1 MKTAI
6 RMGVLATLHA
16 ILALSFWA
24 CVSAGMVQVRETRD
38 NLNELEL
45 GMYKRQVLGLMGNP
59 RIREVFMDRD
69 GKAIEVLFY
78 QTEFVGYAVTPKD
91 ADLTPVLLK
100 DSRVIGWGRNFYERR
115 IKADIHLTED

>member
-1 MKTAI
+1 MKTVI
-6 RMGVLATLHA
+6 GTGVVATLHT
-16 ILALSFWA
+16 IVALSCCA

-38 NLNELEL
+38 SLNELEL
-45 GMYKRQVLGLMGNP
+45 GMSKSQVLGIMGDP

-69 GKAIEVLFY
+69 GKGIEVLFY

-100 DSRVIGWGRNFYERR
+100 DNRVIGWGRNFYESRV
-115 IKADIHLTED
+115 KVDVHLTED